1 MNWQDEIPMP
11 SDEEYEVFIKNLENG
26 ITIKTK

>member
-26 ITIKTK
+26 ITKRT